1 MAEFASFPMR
11 MRQIS
16 LFESFLAFSE
26 ANRAWFYTIAAACVA
41 IIGWFDWLVEN
52 VSLGFLYIVPILLA
66 SATLR
71 RLQMMILAT
80 VCGLLRELFSPA
92 HSQPGAVGRTLIGV
106 AGFAMAG
113 FFVSELNRS
122 RKLVTRHLE
131 EREQQMQLRRQAEEE
146 LRTVIDTS
154 PLAVLTL
161 DCTGR
166 VLLANES
173 AKQVLGFQQPLL
185 PGQEIQP
192 YLPILTRFLA
202 VNSTSGLRTTVETRG
217 QRENGEVFLANIWLS
232 TYATDFGPQL
242 AAFIWDA
249 SENLRDREGTGLNS
263 MMATSRVVIG
273 AVSHEIRN
281 LAAAALS
288 AHRGLASLAGIDQM
302 EHFRA
307 LGTIIIAL
315 ERIAASGLRLSTGQ
329 RAAVTNLGMLLDEF
343 RVVVEP
349 AFRDAGIR
357 IDWQLAEGLPLVQ
370 ADHHSLLQVFLNL
383 ARNSERALEAAGTK
397 SLTVASGLENDLVM
411 VRFRDTGCGVSNPDD
426 LFMPFQPGA
435 QATGLGL
442 YIARAVVRSY
452 GGELR
457 YEPQSRGSCFAL
469 QLWPAEDDSERHG
482 S

>member
-1 MAEFASFPMR
+1 M
-11 MRQIS
+11 
-16 LFESFLAFSE
+16 ESFLAFSE
-26 ANRAWFYTIAAACVA
+26 TNRVWLYAIAAVCLAV
-41 IIGWFDWLVEN
+41 IGWLDWFVIN
-52 VSLGFLYIVPILLA
+52 VSLGFLYIVPMLLA

-71 RLQMMILAT
+71 RLQMLILAT
-80 VCGLLRELFSPA
+80 LCGVLREIFSPI
-92 HSQPGAVGRTLIGV
+92 HNQPGILGRILIGV

-131 EREQQMQLRRQAEEE
+131 EREQQIQLRRQAEEE
-146 LRTVIDTS
+146 LRAVIETS

-161 DCTGR
+161 DSAGR

-185 PGQEIQP
+185 PGQDVRP

-202 VNSTSGLRTTVETRG
+202 VHSTSGLRTTVESRG
-217 QRENGEVFLANIWLS
+217 QREDGAVFLANIWLS
-232 TYATDFGPQL
+232 TYTTDSGPQL

-288 AHRGLASLAGIDQM
+288 AHRGLASLPGIEQM

-307 LGTIIIAL
+307 LGTIITGL
-315 ERIAASGLRLSTGQ
+315 ERIAVSGLRLSSGQ
-329 RAAVTNLGMLLDEF
+329 RAAVTNLGTLLDEF
-343 RVVVEP
+343 RVVIEP
-349 AFRDAGIR
+349 AFHDAGIS
-357 IDWQLAEGLPLVQ
+357 IDWQLANGLPLVQ
-370 ADHHSLLQVFLNL
+370 GDHHTLLQVFLNL
-383 ARNSERALEAAGTK
+383 ARNSERALHSSRRKE
-397 SLTVASGLENDLVM
+397 LRVVSGLENDQVL
-411 VRFRDTGCGVSNPDD
+411 VRFQDTGPGVASPDD
-426 LFMPFQPGA
+426 LFKPFQPGA

-442 YIARAVVRSY
+442 YIARAVVRSH
-452 GGELR
+452 GGDLR
-457 YEPQSRGSCFAL
+457 YEPQSRGSCFVL
-469 QLWPAEDDSERHG
+469 QLWPAEDAQNHEG
-482 S
+482 